1 LQFVYGVD
9 CWQLF
14 FHSTEDRTGI
24 ANSMKSALYEAWTP
38 TNQNTMV
45 QQIRQQN
52 YSGQNSNADSH
63 WVCNGSYLRGSLI
76 QLGYTVDS
84 KQLQKWNMKKL
95 RLSLSVNN
103 AFLLNSKDFKGY
115 DPEATSNTNRFGQN
129 VFFFE
134 YPRSR
139 DFSLGVNVSF

>member
-1 LQFVYGVD
+1 
-9 CWQLF
+9 
-14 FHSTEDRTGI
+14 
-24 ANSMKSALYEAWTP
+24 
-38 TNQNTMV
+38 MV